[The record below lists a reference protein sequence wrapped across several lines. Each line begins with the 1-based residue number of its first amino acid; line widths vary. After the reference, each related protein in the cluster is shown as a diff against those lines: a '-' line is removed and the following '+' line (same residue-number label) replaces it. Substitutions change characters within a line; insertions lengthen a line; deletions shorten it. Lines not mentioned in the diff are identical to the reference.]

1 MLLKTHSLV
10 WYLQY
15 VVLIAFKE
23 WSAVF
28 LVGLILLE
36 DQSQVVLVLY
46 LQPWVVIIHR
56 GQAAVKVKG
65 PHWM

>member
-15 VVLIAFKE
+15 IVLIAFKE
-23 WSAVF
+23 WSAVV
-28 LVGLILLE
+28 LVGLIVLE
-36 DQSQVVLVLY
+36 DQSQLVLVLY

-56 GQAAVKVKG
+56 GQAAVKG